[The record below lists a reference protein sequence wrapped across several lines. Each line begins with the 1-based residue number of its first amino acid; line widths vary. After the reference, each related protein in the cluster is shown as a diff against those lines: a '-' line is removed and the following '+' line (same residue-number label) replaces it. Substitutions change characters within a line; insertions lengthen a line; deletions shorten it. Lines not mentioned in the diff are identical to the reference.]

1 MFLRGNR
8 FSFQL
13 ELAIILLMRLILLVG
28 LGSFIGG
35 VCRYLLSMLVQS
47 KSSSAFPFGTLVVNL
62 IGCLL
67 IGILFGIFDRTHVSN
82 EWRLLLVTGIL
93 GGFTTF
99 SAFSGE
105 TYNLI
110 KTGNPGY
117 AILYVTL
124 SVVCGISLTFLGAW
138 IIKTSNPS

>member
-1 MFLRGNR
+1 MR
-8 FSFQL
+8 F
-13 ELAIILLMRLILLVG
+13 ILLVG
-28 LGSFIGG
+28 TGSFIGG

-47 KSSSAFPFGTLVVNL
+47 KSPSAFPYGTLMVNL
-62 IGCLL
+62 SGCLL
-67 IGILFGIFDRTHVSN
+67 IGILFGFFERTQVSI

-110 KTGNPGY
+110 KSGNSGN
-117 AILYVTL
+117 AILYVAL
-124 SVVCGISLTFLGAW
+124 SVVLGISLTFLGAW
-138 IIKTSNPS
+138 IIKTSSPS

>member
-1 MFLRGNR
+1 
-8 FSFQL
+8 
-13 ELAIILLMRLILLVG
+13 MRLILLVG
-28 LGSFIGG
+28 IGSFIGG

-47 KSSSAFPFGTLVVNL
+47 KPASVFPYGTLLVNL

-67 IGILFGIFDRTHVSN
+67 IGILFGVFDRTNVSN
-82 EWRLLLVTGIL
+82 EWRLLLITGIL

-110 KTGNPGY
+110 KTGNSGL
-117 AILYVTL
+117 AILYIAL
-124 SVVCGISLTFLGAW
+124 SVVLGISLTFIGAW
-138 IIKTSNPS
+138 IIKTSSPS

>member
-1 MFLRGNR
+1 
-8 FSFQL
+8 
-13 ELAIILLMRLILLVG
+13 MRLILLVG
-28 LGSFIGG
+28 IGSFIGG

-47 KSSSAFPFGTLVVNL
+47 KSASAFPYGTLLVNL

-67 IGILFGIFDRTHVSN
+67 IGILFGVFDRTNVSN
-82 EWRLLLVTGIL
+82 EWRLLLITGIL

-110 KTGNPGY
+110 KTGNSGL
-117 AILYVTL
+117 AILYIAL
-124 SVVCGISLTFLGAW
+124 SVVLGISLTFIGAW
-138 IIKTSNPS
+138 IIKTSSPS